1 MTSNSTSNLS
11 RPRTNDVTT
20 SVVDG
25 ARGTDR
31 HLRPPSPSSPEA
43 PATRRA
49 GRPGRRLGVLA
60 GAVVLL
66 VTLTGCNLPVSQW
79 VPDFNKDGKIDQ
91 TEIDRQT
98 KVIAESMAKG
108 LESQRRQT
116 QLHPFLVCVRRHE
129 SDRGAYPHLRGYT
142 AQNPRSSASGA
153 YQFIDGSWRT
163 LSARA
168 GYPGYARAKQ
178 APWFVQDAV
187 ALHTFK
193 NGGRGHWNGT
203 GC

>member
-1 MTSNSTSNLS
+1 MTSNSTSTLS
-11 RPRTNDVTT
+11 RLRTNDEASSAAEGVP
-20 SVVDG
+20 SSS
-25 ARGTDR
+25 R
-31 HLRPPSPSSPEA
+31 HLRPPSLSSPEA
-43 PATRRA
+43 PATRRG
-49 GRPGRRLGVLA
+49 GRLGRRLGVLA

-91 TEIDRQT
+91 AEIDLQT
-98 KVIAESMAKG
+98 KVISDSMAKG
-108 LESQRRQT
+108 LEAERRQT
-116 QLHPFLVCVRRHE
+116 QLHPFLVCVRHHE
-129 SDRGAYPHLRGYT
+129 SDRGGYPHLKGYA
-142 AQNPRSSASGA
+142 AQNPRSTASGA
-153 YQFIDGSWRT
+153 YQFLDSSWRT

-168 GYPGYARAKQ
+168 GYPGYSRAMN

-193 NGGRGHWNGT
+193 AGGRGNWAGS

>member
-1 MTSNSTSNLS
+1 MTSNSISDLS
-11 RPRTNDVTT
+11 RPRTNAEASTAA
-20 SVVDG
+20 DG
-25 ARGTDR
+25 VRGTDR
-31 HLRPPSPSSPEA
+31 HLRPPSPSSPGA

-49 GRPGRRLGVLA
+49 GRLGRRLGVLA

-91 TEIDRQT
+91 AEIDQQT
-98 KVIAESMAKG
+98 KVIAQSMAKG
-108 LESQRRQT
+108 LEAQRRQT
-116 QLHPFLVCVRRHE
+116 QLHPFLVCVRHHE
-129 SDRGAYPHLRGYT
+129 SDRGAYPHVNGYT
-142 AQNPRSSASGA
+142 AQNPRSTASGA
-153 YQFIDGSWRT
+153 YQFLDSSWRA
-163 LSARA
+163 LSTRA
-168 GYPGYARAKQ
+168 GYPGYSRAMN

-193 NGGRGHWNGT
+193 AGGRGNWAGS